1 MEEARTSGIVTHKE
15 VTMAAEP
22 LGTKELYRKIEEF
35 SEIIDML
42 RLDVSILM
50 SKVVNLERNITS
62 LPVSVR
68 IVEVKETTVE
78 EAKEEIQR
86 YYEEHKGESIYPDIA
101 ADTLGLDLKITMQ
114 AVEELIK
121 AGKLEQTKFV

>member
-1 MEEARTSGIVTHKE
+1 MEEATTSGIVTHKK

-42 RLDVSILM
+42 RLEVSILV
-50 SKVVNLERNITS
+50 SKVDNLERNITS

-68 IVEVKETTVE
+68 IVEVKERKGQWKRQKRRYRDIMRNTKANLFILTTQQ
-78 EAKEEIQR
+78 IN
-86 YYEEHKGESIYPDIA
+86 S
-101 ADTLGLDLKITMQ
+101 DLI
-114 AVEELIK
+114 
-121 AGKLEQTKFV
+121 

>member
-1 MEEARTSGIVTHKE
+1 MEEARTRGIVTHKE

-35 SEIIDML
+35 REIIDRL
-42 RLDVSILM
+42 RLDISILM
-50 SKVVNLERNITS
+50 SKVDNLERNITS

-68 IVEVKETTVE
+68 IVEVKETTEE
-78 EAKEEIQR
+78 EAKEKIQN
-86 YYEEHKGESIYPDIA
+86 YYDEHEGESIYPDIA

-114 AVEELIK
+114 VVEELIK
-121 AGKLEQTKFV
+121 AGKMEETK

>member
-1 MEEARTSGIVTHKE
+1 MEEATTSGIVTHKK

-22 LGTKELYRKIEEF
+22 IGTKDLYRKIEEF

-42 RLDVSILM
+42 RLDISALM
-50 SKVVNLERNITS
+50 SKVGNLERNITS
-62 LPVSVR
+62 LPVSVS

-78 EAKEEIQR
+78 EAKEAIQR
-86 YYEEHKGESIYPDIA
+86 YYDEHEGESIYPDNA
-101 ADTLGLDLKITMQ
+101 ADKLGLDLKITMQ

-121 AGKLEQTKFV
+121 AGKLEEPK